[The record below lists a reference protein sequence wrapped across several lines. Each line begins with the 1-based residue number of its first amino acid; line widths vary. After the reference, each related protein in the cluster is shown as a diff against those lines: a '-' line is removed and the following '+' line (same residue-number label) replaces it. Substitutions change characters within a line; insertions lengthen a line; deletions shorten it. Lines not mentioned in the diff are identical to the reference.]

1 MLQKVRDSGV
11 SDLNQLEDK
20 IQGMADSL
28 ATQALQIDQ
37 YVITCICIIKILS
50 IANNTYYWFDMDTTN
65 FYSFNNFARLLSD
78 ISTYEKVRQF

>member
-11 SDLNQLEDK
+11 SDLKQLEDK

-28 ATQALQIDQ
+28 TTQALQIDQ
-37 YVITCICIIKILS
+37 YVITCICMIKILA
-50 IANNTYYWFDMDTTN
+50 IANNTYYWFDMDMTN

-78 ISTYEKVRQF
+78 VSTYEKVRQL